1 MRKRGEARG
10 SFDSGRKAL
19 TEPKL
24 TVAQRIEQL
33 PLGRFHQRFVG
44 LVSLGNFFDL
54 YDIFIVAYLGAALQ
68 QSGFLTLRQFTVF
81 VAAGFLGMFVGTVV
95 FGMGSDRMGRR
106 SAFIFLLLIYSIFT
120 FADAFAPNAKW
131 LIALRFFAGVGIGAE
146 IVVIDTYVTEVV
158 PSYARGRYVAITQI
172 AGFCAVP
179 VAAML
184 SRALVPTHWLISGW
198 RWVMVIGASG
208 ALLTWWFR
216 RRLPE
221 SPRWLEARGRVAEAE
236 TVMAALESE
245 SFAASERSGER
256 QVTTGE
262 RQERKRFN
270 TGGREVRTTEDA
282 EKEKSRSLAS
292 LGMTD
297 SPAAR
302 PGKTPAG
309 TPALRV
315 READTSFR
323 EREADASFREREAD
337 ASFRELWKA
346 PYLSRTVMLV
356 LFQALQ
362 TIGFYGFAN
371 WAPTFL
377 LKQGVSLLHSL
388 EYTLLI
394 AVVSPVGPLLA
405 AWTSDRLERKWTIV
419 TLALLVAGL
428 GLGFG
433 NSVAPAAVVG
443 FGALLT
449 LANYWFSAAF
459 HAYQAE
465 LFPTRLRA
473 TGVGFTYS
481 WSRLSAAFT
490 SLLIG
495 WVLNGYGVL
504 AVFAMLAVA
513 MTLVAVVIG
522 AMGPRTNRMVL
533 EEISG

>member
-1 MRKRGEARG
+1 VNA
-10 SFDSGRKAL
+10 
-19 TEPKL
+19 TEG
-24 TVAQRIEQL
+24 TIAERIERL
-33 PLGRFHQRFVG
+33 PLGGFHRRFIA

-54 YDIFIVAYLGAALQ
+54 YDIFIVAYIGAALQ
-68 QSGFLTLRQFTVF
+68 QSGFLSLRQFTFF

-106 SAFIFLLLIYSIFT
+106 SAFILLLLIYSVFS
-120 FADAFAPNAKW
+120 FADAFAPTAAW

-146 IVVIDTYVTEVV
+146 IVVIDTYVTEMV
-158 PSYARGRYVAITQI
+158 PGRARGRYVAITQV

-179 VAAML
+179 VAAVL
-184 SRALVPTHWLISGW
+184 SRLLVPTHFLMSGW

-221 SPRWLEARGRVAEAE
+221 SPRWLESRGRLAEADAI
-236 TVMAALESE
+236 MSGLERELFRSSPSE
-245 SFAASERSGER
+245 
-256 QVTTGE
+256 
-262 RQERKRFN
+262 
-270 TGGREVRTTEDA
+270 
-282 EKEKSRSLAS
+282 EKTDSSLA
-292 LGMTD
+292 LGMTKKE
-297 SPAAR
+297 SGMTNTEAERA
-302 PGKTPAG
+302 TEAG
-309 TPALRV
+309 RIEKV
-315 READTSFR
+315 EQ
-323 EREADASFREREAD
+323 ASFW
-337 ASFRELWKA
+337 ELWRR
-346 PYLSRTVMLV
+346 PYLSRTVMLMI
-356 LFQALQ
+356 FQTLQ

-377 LKQGVSLLHSL
+377 LKRGVSLLHSL

-394 AVVSPVGPLLA
+394 ALVSPLGPLLA
-405 AWTSDRLERKWTIV
+405 AFTSDRMERKWTIV
-419 TLALLVAGL
+419 VLALLVAGL

-433 NSVAPAAVVG
+433 NSIAPAAVVG

-490 SLLIG
+490 SILIG
-495 WVLNGYGVL
+495 AVLVHGVP
-504 AVFAMLAVA
+504 AVFAVLAVA
-513 MTLVAVVIG
+513 MILVAGVV
-522 AMGPRTNRMVL
+522 AVMGPRTNGLVL
-533 EEISG
+533 EEISR

>member
-1 MRKRGEARG
+1 MTIAERMER
-10 SFDSGRKAL
+10 
-19 TEPKL
+19 
-24 TVAQRIEQL
+24 L
-33 PLGRFHQRFVG
+33 PLGRFHRRFIA

-54 YDIFIVAYLGAALQ
+54 YDIFMIAYIGAALQ
-68 QSGFLTLRQFTVF
+68 QSGFLSLRQFTFF

-106 SAFIFLLLIYSIFT
+106 SAFILLLLIYSIFT
-120 FADAFAPNAKW
+120 LVGALAPTAEW
-131 LIALRFFAGVGIGAE
+131 LIALRFFAGLGIGAE

-158 PSYARGRYVAITQI
+158 PGRARGRYVAITQV

-179 VAAML
+179 VVAVL
-184 SRALVPTHWLISGW
+184 SRLLVPTHFLMSGW
-198 RWVMVIGASG
+198 RWVMVMGASG

-221 SPRWLEARGRVAEAE
+221 SPRWLESRGRLAEADAI
-236 TVMAALESE
+236 MAALEKE
-245 SFAASERSGER
+245 SFSGSARSGER
-256 QVTTGE
+256 ESQPGS
-262 RQERKRFN
+262 FASL
-270 TGGREVRTTEDA
+270 RTTDEEVMA
-282 EKEKSRSLAS
+282 ERGA
-292 LGMTD
+292 
-297 SPAAR
+297 
-302 PGKTPAG
+302 
-309 TPALRV
+309 
-315 READTSFR
+315 
-323 EREADASFREREAD
+323 ERASFW
-337 ASFRELWKA
+337 ELWKP

-356 LFQALQ
+356 IFQALQ

-377 LKQGVSLLHSL
+377 LRRGVSLLHSL

-394 AVVSPVGPLLA
+394 ALVSPLGPLLA
-405 AWTSDRLERKWTIV
+405 AFTSDRFERKWTIV
-419 TLALLVAGL
+419 VLALAVAGL
-428 GLGFG
+428 GIGFG

-490 SLLIG
+490 SFLIG
-495 WVLNGYGVL
+495 AIVVHGVP
-504 AVFAMLAVA
+504 AVFLVLAVA
-513 MTLVAVVIG
+513 MVLVASVV
-522 AMGPRTNRMVL
+522 AVMGPRTNGLVL
-533 EEISG
+533 EEISR

>member
-1 MRKRGEARG
+1 VIHRESSIAARME
-10 SFDSGRKAL
+10 R
-19 TEPKL
+19 
-24 TVAQRIEQL
+24 L
-33 PLGRFHQRFVG
+33 PLGKFHRRFIA

-54 YDIFIVAYLGAALQ
+54 YDIFIVAYIGAALQ
-68 QSGFLTLRQFTVF
+68 QSGFLSLKQFSIF
-81 VAAGFLGMFVGTVV
+81 VAAGFLGMFFGTVV

-106 SAFIFLLLIYSIFT
+106 SAFILLLLIYSVFT
-120 FADAFAPNAKW
+120 FAGAFSPSAGW
-131 LIALRFFAGVGIGAE
+131 LIALRFCAGIGIGAE

-158 PSYARGRYVAITQI
+158 PSYARGRYVAITQV

-179 VAAML
+179 VAAVL
-184 SRALVPTHWLISGW
+184 SRLLVPTHFLMSGW

-221 SPRWLEARGRVAEAE
+221 SPRWLESRGRAAEAE
-236 TVMAALESE
+236 AIVTALEAGSITVPHPDKRGE
-245 SFAASERSGER
+245 EATVAGVAER
-256 QVTTGE
+256 
-262 RQERKRFN
+262 
-270 TGGREVRTTEDA
+270 
-282 EKEKSRSLAS
+282 
-292 LGMTD
+292 
-297 SPAAR
+297 
-302 PGKTPAG
+302 
-309 TPALRV
+309 
-315 READTSFR
+315 
-323 EREADASFREREAD
+323 ASFM
-337 ASFRELWKA
+337 ELWRR

-377 LKQGVSLLHSL
+377 LKRGVSLLHSL

-394 AVVSPVGPLLA
+394 ALVSPLGPLLA
-405 AWTSDRLERKWTIV
+405 AWTSDRFERKWTIV
-419 TLALLVAGL
+419 ILALLVAGF

-433 NSVAPAAVVG
+433 NSIAPAAVIA

-459 HAYQAE
+459 HAYQSE

-495 WVLNGYGVL
+495 AVLGYGVL
-504 AVFAMLAVA
+504 VVFAVLAAA
-513 MTLVAVVIG
+513 MILVAAVV
-522 AMGPRTNRMVL
+522 AFLGPRTNGMVL
-533 EEISG
+533 EELSR

>member
-1 MRKRGEARG
+1 MPDSLHPAVSSIAARME
-10 SFDSGRKAL
+10 R
-19 TEPKL
+19 
-24 TVAQRIEQL
+24 L
-33 PLGRFHQRFVG
+33 PLGKFHRRFIA

-54 YDIFIVAYLGAALQ
+54 YDIFIVAYIGAALQ
-68 QSGFLTLRQFTVF
+68 QSGFLSLKQFSIF
-81 VAAGFLGMFVGTVV
+81 VAAGFLGMFFGTVI

-106 SAFIFLLLIYSIFT
+106 NAFILLLLIYSVFT
-120 FADAFAPNAKW
+120 FAGAFSPSAGW
-131 LIALRFFAGVGIGAE
+131 LIALRFCAGIGIGAE

-158 PSYARGRYVAITQI
+158 PSYARGRYVAITQV

-179 VAAML
+179 VAAVL
-184 SRALVPTHWLISGW
+184 SRLLVPTHFLMSGW

-221 SPRWLEARGRVAEAE
+221 SPRWLESRGRIAEAE
-236 TVMAALESE
+236 VIVTALEAGSIAVP
-245 SFAASERSGER
+245 SPGKRGER
-256 QVTTGE
+256 AAGATGVAE
-262 RQERKRFN
+262 R
-270 TGGREVRTTEDA
+270 
-282 EKEKSRSLAS
+282 
-292 LGMTD
+292 
-297 SPAAR
+297 
-302 PGKTPAG
+302 
-309 TPALRV
+309 
-315 READTSFR
+315 
-323 EREADASFREREAD
+323 ASFI
-337 ASFRELWKA
+337 ELWRR

-377 LKQGVSLLHSL
+377 LKRGVSLLHSL

-394 AVVSPVGPLLA
+394 ALVSPLGPLLA
-405 AWTSDRLERKWTIV
+405 AWTSDRFERKWTIV
-419 TLALLVAGL
+419 ILALLVAGF

-433 NSVAPAAVVG
+433 NSIAPAAVIA

-459 HAYQAE
+459 HAYQSE

-495 WVLNGYGVL
+495 AVLVHGVPVVFAVL
-504 AVFAMLAVA
+504 AAAMI
-513 MTLVAVVIG
+513 LVAAVVG
-522 AMGPRTNRMVL
+522 FLGPRTNGMVL
-533 EEISG
+533 EELSR

>member
-1 MRKRGEARG
+1 MTIAE
-10 SFDSGRKAL
+10 
-19 TEPKL
+19 
-24 TVAQRIEQL
+24 RIERL
-33 PLGRFHQRFVG
+33 PLGMFHRRFIA

-54 YDIFIVAYLGAALQ
+54 YDIFIVAYIGAALQ
-68 QSGFLTLRQFTVF
+68 QSGFLTLRQFTFF

-95 FGMGSDRMGRR
+95 FGMGSDRIGRR
-106 SAFIFLLLIYSIFT
+106 SAFILLLLIYSVFT
-120 FADAFAPNAKW
+120 FADAFAPTAGW

-158 PSYARGRYVAITQI
+158 PSYARGRYVAITQV

-179 VAAML
+179 VAAVL
-184 SRALVPTHWLISGW
+184 SRLLVPTHFLMSGW

-221 SPRWLEARGRVAEAE
+221 SPRWLESRGRVAEADAIMSGLERE
-236 TVMAALESE
+236 TFST
-245 SFAASERSGER
+245 SGRSGER
-256 QVTTGE
+256 LVTSGEQNTTGGNTEAAAE
-262 RQERKRFN
+262 R
-270 TGGREVRTTEDA
+270 
-282 EKEKSRSLAS
+282 
-292 LGMTD
+292 
-297 SPAAR
+297 
-302 PGKTPAG
+302 
-309 TPALRV
+309 
-315 READTSFR
+315 
-323 EREADASFREREAD
+323 ASFW
-337 ASFRELWKA
+337 ELWRR

-356 LFQALQ
+356 IFQALQ

-377 LKQGVSLLHSL
+377 LKRGVSLLHSL

-394 AVVSPVGPLLA
+394 ALVSPLGPLLA
-405 AWTSDRLERKWTIV
+405 AFTSDRMERKWTIV
-419 TLALLVAGL
+419 VLALVVAGL

-459 HAYQAE
+459 HAYQSE

-490 SLLIG
+490 SILIG
-495 WVLNGYGVL
+495 AVLVHGVP
-504 AVFAMLAVA
+504 AVFALLAVA
-513 MTLVAVVIG
+513 MILVATVVAI
-522 AMGPRTNRMVL
+522 MGPRTNGLVL
-533 EEISG
+533 EEISR

>member
-1 MRKRGEARG
+1 M
-10 SFDSGRKAL
+10 SGTIA
-19 TEPKL
+19 E
-24 TVAQRIEQL
+24 RIERL
-33 PLGRFHQRFVG
+33 PLGKFHQRFIA

-54 YDIFIVAYLGAALQ
+54 YDIFIVAYIGAALQ
-68 QSGFLTLRQFTVF
+68 QSGFLSLRQFTFF

-106 SAFIFLLLIYSIFT
+106 SAFILLLLIYSVFT
-120 FADAFAPNAKW
+120 FADAFAPTAAW
-131 LIALRFFAGVGIGAE
+131 LIVLRFLAGVGIGAE

-158 PSYARGRYVAITQI
+158 PSRARGRYVAITQV

-179 VAAML
+179 VAAVL
-184 SRALVPTHWLISGW
+184 SRLLVPTNWLLSGW

-221 SPRWLEARGRVAEAE
+221 SPRWLESQGRVAEADA
-236 TVMAALESE
+236 VMAGLENELFSSE
-245 SFAASERSGER
+245 SRSNQLRVTGNERID
-256 QVTTGE
+256 
-262 RQERKRFN
+262 N
-270 TGGREVRTTEDA
+270 A
-282 EKEKSRSLAS
+282 ESSLTV
-292 LGMTD
+292 GMT
-297 SPAAR
+297 
-302 PGKTPAG
+302 KTQNG
-309 TPALRV
+309 M
-315 READTSFR
+315 TSTN
-323 EREADASFREREAD
+323 EREQTGSFG
-337 ASFRELWKA
+337 ELWKP

-356 LFQALQ
+356 IFQALQ

-377 LKQGVSLLHSL
+377 LKRGVSLLHSL
-388 EYTLLI
+388 EYTMLI
-394 AVVSPVGPLLA
+394 AIVSPIGPLLGA
-405 AWTSDRLERKWTIV
+405 MTSDRFERKWTIV
-419 TLALLVAGL
+419 VLALLVAVL

-433 NSVAPAAVVG
+433 NSVAPVAVVG

-465 LFPTRLRA
+465 LFPTRLRG

-481 WSRLSAAFT
+481 WSRLSAAF
-490 SLLIG
+490 SS
-495 WVLNGYGVL
+495 VLVGAVLVRGVP

-513 MTLVAVVIG
+513 MGLVAVVVG

-533 EEISG
+533 EDVSA

>member
-1 MRKRGEARG
+1 
-10 SFDSGRKAL
+10 L
-19 TEPKL
+19 TGNQL
-24 TVAQRIEQL
+24 TIAERIERL
-33 PLGRFHQRFVG
+33 PLGRFHRRFIA

-54 YDIFIVAYLGAALQ
+54 YDIFIVAYIGAALQ
-68 QSGFLTLRQFTVF
+68 QSGFLTLRQFTFF

-106 SAFIFLLLIYSIFT
+106 SAFILLLLIYSVFT
-120 FADAFAPNAKW
+120 FVGAFAPTAAW

-158 PSYARGRYVAITQI
+158 PGRARGRYVAITQV

-179 VAAML
+179 VAAVL
-184 SRALVPTHWLISGW
+184 SRLLVPTHLLMSGW

-208 ALLTWWFR
+208 AVLSWWFR

-221 SPRWLEARGRVAEAE
+221 SPRWLESRGRVAEADAI
-236 TVMAALESE
+236 MSALERE
-245 SFAASERSGER
+245 SFSKEG
-256 QVTTGE
+256 
-262 RQERKRFN
+262 KRIY
-270 TGGREVRTTEDA
+270 TEDTESA
-282 EKEKSRSLAS
+282 EGTEKKEKSRSLAA
-292 LGMTD
+292 LGMTNVGAGR
-297 SPAAR
+297 SEETEGS
-302 PGKTPAG
+302 GKA
-309 TPALRV
+309 
-315 READTSFR
+315 
-323 EREADASFREREAD
+323 ERASFW
-337 ASFRELWKA
+337 ELWRR

-356 LFQALQ
+356 IFQALQ

-377 LKQGVSLLHSL
+377 LKRGVSLLHSL

-394 AVVSPVGPLLA
+394 ALVSPLGPLLA
-405 AWTSDRLERKWTIV
+405 AFTSDRMERKWTIV
-419 TLALLVAGL
+419 VLALLVAGL

-433 NSVAPAAVVG
+433 NSIAPAAVVG

-490 SLLIG
+490 SILIG
-495 WVLNGYGVL
+495 AVLVHGVP
-504 AVFAMLAVA
+504 AVFAVLAVA
-513 MTLVAVVIG
+513 MILVAVVVG
-522 AMGPRTNRMVL
+522 VMGPRTNGLVL
-533 EEISG
+533 EEIAQ

>member
-1 MRKRGEARG
+1 MTT
-10 SFDSGRKAL
+10 
-19 TEPKL
+19 TEG
-24 TVAQRIEQL
+24 TIAERIERL
-33 PLGRFHQRFVG
+33 PLGRFHRRFIA
-44 LVSLGNFFDL
+44 LVSLGIFFDL
-54 YDIFIVAYLGAALQ
+54 YDIFIVAYVGAALQ
-68 QSGFLTLRQFTVF
+68 QSGFLTLRQFTLF

-106 SAFIFLLLIYSIFT
+106 SAFILLLLIYSVFT
-120 FADAFAPNAKW
+120 FADAFAPTASW

-146 IVVIDTYVTEVV
+146 IVVIDTYVTEMV
-158 PSYARGRYVAITQI
+158 PGRARGRYVAITQV

-179 VAAML
+179 VAAVL
-184 SRALVPTHWLISGW
+184 SRLLVPTHFLMSGW

-221 SPRWLEARGRVAEAE
+221 SPRWLESRGRVAEADAI
-236 TVMAALESE
+236 MSALEKE
-245 SFAASERSGER
+245 SFRSSPSE
-256 QVTTGE
+256 
-262 RQERKRFN
+262 
-270 TGGREVRTTEDA
+270 
-282 EKEKSRSLAS
+282 EKADSSLA
-292 LGMTD
+292 LGMTKKE
-297 SPAAR
+297 SGMTNTVAERA
-302 PGKTPAG
+302 TEAG
-309 TPALRV
+309 HIEKA
-315 READTSFR
+315 EQTSFW
-323 EREADASFREREAD
+323 
-337 ASFRELWKA
+337 ELWKQ
-346 PYLSRTVMLV
+346 PYLSRTVMLMI
-356 LFQALQ
+356 FQALQ

-377 LKQGVSLLHSL
+377 LKRGVSLLHSL

-394 AVVSPVGPLLA
+394 AMVSPLGPLLA

-419 TLALLVAGL
+419 ILALSVAGF

-433 NSVAPAAVVG
+433 NSIAPAPVVG

-459 HAYQAE
+459 HVYQAE

-495 WVLNGYGVL
+495 AVLVHGVP
-504 AVFAMLAVA
+504 AVFALLAVA
-513 MTLVAVVIG
+513 MILVAGVV
-522 AMGPRTNRMVL
+522 AVMGPRTNGLVL
-533 EEISG
+533 EEISR

>member
-1 MRKRGEARG
+1 LPGNQ
-10 SFDSGRKAL
+10 L
-19 TEPKL
+19 TIAE
-24 TVAQRIEQL
+24 RIERL
-33 PLGRFHQRFVG
+33 PLGRFHRRFIA

-54 YDIFIVAYLGAALQ
+54 YDIFIVAYIGAALQ
-68 QSGFLTLRQFTVF
+68 QSGFLTLRQFTFF

-106 SAFIFLLLIYSIFT
+106 SAFILLLLIYSVFT
-120 FADAFAPNAKW
+120 FADAFAPTAAW
-131 LIALRFFAGVGIGAE
+131 LIALRFFAGIGIGAE

-158 PSYARGRYVAITQI
+158 PSYARGRYVAITQV

-179 VAAML
+179 VAAVL
-184 SRALVPTHWLISGW
+184 SRLLVPTHFWMSGW

-221 SPRWLEARGRVAEAE
+221 SPRWLESQGRVVEAEAILSG
-236 TVMAALESE
+236 LEAE
-245 SFAASERSGER
+245 SFSK
-256 QVTTGE
+256 
-262 RQERKRFN
+262 ERK
-270 TGGREVRTTEDA
+270 EIYTESA
-282 EKEKSRSLAS
+282 EETQKKAS
-292 LGMTD
+292 G
-297 SPAAR
+297 
-302 PGKTPAG
+302 
-309 TPALRV
+309 
-315 READTSFR
+315 SFG
-323 EREADASFREREAD
+323 
-337 ASFRELWKA
+337 ELWRA

-356 LFQALQ
+356 IFQALQ

-377 LKQGVSLLHSL
+377 LKRGVSLLHSL

-394 AVVSPVGPLLA
+394 ALVSPLGPLLA
-405 AWTSDRLERKWTIV
+405 AITSDKMERKWTIV
-419 TLALLVAGL
+419 VLALLVAGL

-433 NSVAPAAVVG
+433 NSIAPVAVVG

-465 LFPTRLRA
+465 MFPTRLRA

-490 SLLIG
+490 SILIG
-495 WVLNGYGVL
+495 AVLVHGVP
-504 AVFAMLAVA
+504 AVFAVLAVA
-513 MTLVAVVIG
+513 MGLVALVIG
-522 AMGPRTNRMVL
+522 ILGPRTNGLVL
-533 EEISG
+533 EEISR

>member
-1 MRKRGEARG
+1 
-10 SFDSGRKAL
+10 L
-19 TEPKL
+19 TESQL
-24 TVAQRIEQL
+24 TIAQRIEQL
-33 PLGRFHQRFVG
+33 PLSGFHRRFVA

-68 QSGFLTLRQFTVF
+68 QSGFLTLRQFTFF

-106 SAFIFLLLIYSIFT
+106 HAFILLLLIYSVFT
-120 FADAFAPNAKW
+120 FADAFAPNAVW
-131 LIALRFFAGVGIGAE
+131 LMALRFLAGVGIGAE

-158 PSYARGRYVAITQI
+158 PSYARGRYVAITQV

-184 SRALVPTHWLISGW
+184 SRALVPTHWLMSGW

-216 RRLPE
+216 RKLPE
-221 SPRWLEARGRVAEAE
+221 SPRWLEARGRVEEAE
-236 TVMAALESE
+236 TVMAALENE
-245 SFAASERSGER
+245 SFTAQEESGRRKGKPDLSRKESPMARS
-256 QVTTGE
+256 
-262 RQERKRFN
+262 
-270 TGGREVRTTEDA
+270 
-282 EKEKSRSLAS
+282 SWL
-292 LGMTD
+292 LPGMT
-297 SPAAR
+297 SPHSEEEK
-302 PGKTPAG
+302 G
-309 TPALRV
+309 
-315 READTSFR
+315 SF
-323 EREADASFREREAD
+323 A
-337 ASFRELWKA
+337 ELWRK
-346 PYLSRTVMLV
+346 PYLGRTVMLV
-356 LFQALQ
+356 AFQALQ

-377 LKQGVSLLHSL
+377 VKQGVSLLRSL

-394 AVVSPVGPLLA
+394 AVVSPIGPALA
-405 AWTSDRLERKWTIV
+405 AWTSDKFERKWTIV
-419 TLALLVAGL
+419 VLALLVAAL

-433 NSVAPAAVVG
+433 NSVAAVSVVG

-495 WVLNGYGVL
+495 WVLGYGVP
-504 AVFAMLAVA
+504 AVFLMLAVA

-522 AMGPRTNRMVL
+522 VMGPRTNGMVL
-533 EEISG
+533 EEISS